1 MSTQLPS
8 AYAYCDVTLRAQA
21 RDTWLACLFAPAHR
35 RPHLHALYHF
45 ADEMAHLREKI
56 AQPMAGE
63 IRLQYWRD
71 VVSGRGHGETL
82 SNPLA
87 AALLDTIDSCKLPR
101 QPLLGLLDARLFD
114 VYDDPMPDITTLE
127 GYCGET
133 ESAVIRLA
141 CLVLADG
148 VDPGGADA
156 AGHAGVALGIT
167 RVLAD
172 LPRTAARGQVH
183 LPGDVLQ
190 KAGLSAADVLARH
203 DSPQLRAVLA
213 EMRGLVRSHV
223 ARARAG
229 MGLNAALIAPAFA
242 GLAVAGLYLRRMEK
256 HGYQPFAAV
265 PEVPQWRRQWAM
277 WRGM

>member
-1 MSTQLPS
+1 MSGPLAS
-8 AYAYCDVTLRAQA
+8 AYAHCEATLRAQA
-21 RDTWLACLFAPAHR
+21 RDQWLSCLFAPAHR
-35 RPHLHALYHF
+35 RPHLHALYLF

-71 VVSGRGHGETL
+71 VIAGQAHGETL

-87 AALLDTIDSCKLPR
+87 TALLDTADACNLPR
-101 QPLLGLLDARLFD
+101 QPLLALLDARLFD
-114 VYDDPMPDITTLE
+114 VYNDPMPDLATLE

-133 ESAVIRLA
+133 ESAIIRLA

-148 VDPGGADA
+148 VEPGGADA
-156 AGHAGVALGIT
+156 AGHAGVAMGIT

-172 LPRTAARGQVH
+172 LPRTAARGQVY

-190 KAGLSAADVLARH
+190 KAGIAAPDVVARR
-203 DSPQLRAVLA
+203 DSPGLRAAVA
-213 EMRGLVRSHV
+213 EMRSLARSHMAK
-223 ARARAG
+223 ARAE
-229 MGLNAALIAPAFA
+229 MGLNAALLAPAFA
-242 GLAVAGLYLRRMEK
+242 GLAVAELYLRRTEK
-256 HGYQPFAAV
+256 RGYPPFAAV

-277 WRGM
+277 WRM